1 MLTLTFNEK
10 DPHIL
15 RVTASYLL
23 ALAAPL
29 DDLNQVASIHNELV
43 DGTFNA
49 TELAESEANYQAS
62 ANSNEASDVT
72 DLKAQSTYQP
82 TAAEVF
88 GSKLPDG
95 VRYTAVADQS
105 PTAPVDTPATTL
117 APPPTIAP
125 LPLAVAD
132 GSEASHAVPPTG
144 SPASNVALDARGLPW
159 DSRIHSREKTHIANG
174 NWKNKRGVPEKIL
187 ADVEAELRN
196 LMAIP
201 PAATVATPPPL
212 APAPIV
218 TPPPSTIVAPPP
230 AAITAPTANPS
241 SEPFPALMT
250 KVASA
255 IAARKLNQAQ
265 VIALVNQAGIPSLPG
280 LIQRPDLIPNIE
292 AAIDAQIMMNEA
304 SGVAQ

>member
-1 MLTLTFNEK
+1 MLTITLNEK
-10 DPHIL
+10 DAHIL

-23 ALAAPL
+23 ALAAPEEVQTEHG
-29 DDLNQVASIHNELV
+29 LNQVTIVHNGIIDAYADQAFDKAEVAPNQQARPLDEILRPDEAFIHVPAAS
-43 DGTFNA
+43 
-49 TELAESEANYQAS
+49 
-62 ANSNEASDVT
+62 
-72 DLKAQSTYQP
+72 
-82 TAAEVF
+82 EVF

-105 PTAPVDTPATTL
+105 PTAPADTPATTL
-117 APPPTIAP
+117 APPPAIAP
-125 LPLAVAD
+125 LPPAQPE
-132 GSEASHAVPPTG
+132 GSEASHAVPSTG

-174 NWKNKRGVPEKIL
+174 NWKNKRGVPEKII
-187 ADVEAELRN
+187 ADVEAELSN
-196 LMAIP
+196 LMAIAP
-201 PAATVATPPPL
+201 PPPL

-230 AAITAPTANPS
+230 AVITAPIANPS

-250 KVASA
+250 KVASS

-265 VIALVNQAGIPSLPG
+265 VIEIVTQAGVPSLPG

>member
-1 MLTLTFNEK
+1 MLTITLNEK
-10 DPHIL
+10 DLHIL

-23 ALAAPL
+23 ALAAPEEVQTEL
-29 DDLNQVASIHNELV
+29 GMNHVAVVHNDIIDGAGVPVTNDDLATLDAVHP
-43 DGTFNA
+43 DG
-49 TELAESEANYQAS
+49 YDS
-62 ANSNEASDVT
+62 AARS
-72 DLKAQSTYQP
+72 
-82 TAAEVF
+82 AAEVF

-95 VRYTAVADQS
+95 ARYTAVADQS

-117 APPPTIAP
+117 ALPPAIAP
-125 LPLAVAD
+125 LPPAQPD
-132 GSEASHAVPPTG
+132 GFEVSHAVPSTG

-174 NWKNKRGVPEKIL
+174 NWKNKRGVPEKIIG
-187 ADVEAELRN
+187 DVEVELRN

-218 TPPPSTIVAPPP
+218 MPPPSTIVAPPP
-230 AAITAPTANPS
+230 AVITAPTANPS

-265 VIALVNQAGIPSLPG
+265 VIALVNEAGVPSLPG